1 MPIARSTFLP
11 LLLGAAALA
20 ADLPRHAVSLT
31 VRPVAIGE
39 SGDPT
44 APKSV
49 TIEIEA
55 RRTVRGNPRV
65 SVEWY
70 FLARDAATKRP
81 YVFDAARVDLSLQE
95 GHPQRLS
102 VTSNAP
108 KDSTRKKKAS
118 ATRRKEPDKLW
129 GWVVLARS
137 GNSIIACEG
146 SLFEVKEWILKSLG
160 DRTVERAPPVGSA
173 RTSGG

>member
-1 MPIARSTFLP
+1 MPPTRSSVLPFL
-11 LLLGAAALA
+11 LSAAAFA

-39 SGDPT
+39 SGDP
-44 APKSV
+44 AVLKSA

-55 RRTVRGNPRV
+55 RRTVRGNPHV

-70 FLARDAATKRP
+70 FLARDAATKRS
-81 YVFDAARVDLSLQE
+81 YVFDAARVDLSLRE
-95 GHPQRLS
+95 GHSQRFS
-102 VTSNAP
+102 VTSTAP
-108 KDSTRKKKAS
+108 KDTNRKRTTA

-137 GNSIIACEG
+137 GNSIIASDG
-146 SLFEVKEWILKSLG
+146 NLFEVREWLLKSLG
-160 DRTVERAPPVGSA
+160 DRTVERAPPAASAGS
-173 RTSGG
+173 TGG